1 MSLLKLTSAQLRQ
14 AADLKEQIE
23 ALQNELNALHGT
35 SAAATDAP
43 LGRAKRAISAAGLA
57 KIRAG
62 QKKRWA
68 KARKLGGA
76 GTVAAKPGRRGP
88 GKMSAEGR
96 ARIAAAQKKRWAKF
110 HAGAAK

>member
-68 KARKLGGA
+68 KARKWAAPAPSPPNPAGG
-76 GTVAAKPGRRGP
+76 VREK
-88 GKMSAEGR
+88 
-96 ARIAAAQKKRWAKF
+96 
-110 HAGAAK
+110 